1 MTSHSLRF
9 WITLRRPGS
18 HAASERERNKK
29 KTIIFSTNKKK
40 TMPPRVTLEKMR
52 NWRAFSPYRMKCSVK
67 LLKGEIWVPLN
78 LKDTVI
84 TEPELSAGDV
94 LWDLIK
100 AKREEQV
107 IRIG

>member
-1 MTSHSLRF
+1 
-9 WITLRRPGS
+9 
-18 HAASERERNKK
+18 
-29 KTIIFSTNKKK
+29 
-40 TMPPRVTLEKMR
+40 
-52 NWRAFSPYRMKCSVK
+52 MKCSVK